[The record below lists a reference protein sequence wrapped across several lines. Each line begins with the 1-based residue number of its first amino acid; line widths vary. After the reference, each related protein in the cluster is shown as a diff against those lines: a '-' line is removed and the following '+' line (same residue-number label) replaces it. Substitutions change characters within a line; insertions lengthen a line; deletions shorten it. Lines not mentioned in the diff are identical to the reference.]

1 MLDRLLQVI
10 IDFER
15 NNSGYKVRISNF
27 KELSRYVLEDLL
39 TVQEGN
45 KPMMFW
51 ILKDHDGAF
60 KNYLS
65 EVA

>member
-45 KPMMFW
+45 KPMMF
-51 ILKDHDGAF
+51 
-60 KNYLS
+60 
-65 EVA
+65 